1 MLEIIILIVVA
12 YISYNAGIAVTS
24 WRLRDLIIKE
34 ANKEGIFVDKE
45 YNIITK
51 EAKPVVSKLW
61 VEKVQ
66 DVLYLYDTENTFICQ
81 ATTLEELAK
90 LALKHK
96 NIKYASVMN
105 GDDVFA
111 FINGSVKTS
120 NEVLK

>member
-1 MLEIIILIVVA
+1 MLEIIILIIVA

-34 ANKEGIFVDKE
+34 ANKEGIFIDKE

-51 EAKPVVSKLW
+51 ESKPVVFKLW

-66 DVLYLYDTENTFICQ
+66 DMLYLYDTENTFICQ
-81 ATTLEELAK
+81 ATTLEELAT

-105 GDDVFA
+105 GDDIFA